1 LNPGPPAPQ
10 ASVLSKLDH
19 GPKFQYHGSSES
31 SIKERIVN
39 TLISLRRRGLA
50 KSTLEHIS
58 FMLRYL
64 AKHCDLDSPESVK
77 EFIANKDV
85 DNSYKNQLVKIYN
98 YYAQINGIEWD
109 KPKYREERRLPKVPT
124 KEQLEKIVASCGKY
138 FATILRILMETG
150 VMPSELS
157 RVRMKD
163 IDLERGIVTV
173 RGYKGHSSR
182 VFKLSSQTVAMLKVY
197 LAKRGNREYPF
208 PTSDWI
214 CKYYRKMRN
223 RLAEKLHDP
232 SIKTIRL
239 YDFRH
244 YFATMLYYKT
254 KDILLVKEKLGHKKI
269 ETTLIYTQLVN
280 FNDDEEFHSAVAK
293 TLREA
298 QELIETGW
306 EYVTTFNDVMLFRKR
321 K

>member
-1 LNPGPPAPQ
+1 
-10 ASVLSKLDH
+10 
-19 GPKFQYHGSSES
+19 
-31 SIKERIVN
+31 
-39 TLISLRRRGLA
+39 
-50 KSTLEHIS
+50 
-58 FMLRYL
+58 MLRYL